1 LSGSSLANGFGR
13 VMLSLPKPNAP
24 EPLLL
29 TVVEAGRVLSVG
41 RTTVYELIAQGE
53 LRTVHIGR
61 ACRVP
66 VASVADYVERQLA
79 LEDATPPSYGR
90 TA

>member
-1 LSGSSLANGFGR
+1 LSGSAIASGFER
-13 VMLSLPKPNAP
+13 VMLNLPKPDEP

-29 TVVEAGRVLSVG
+29 TVAEAGRLLSVG

-66 VASVADYVERQLA
+66 VAAVSDYVERQLA
-79 LEDATPPSYGR
+79 LEDATPSSYGR